1 MKKSYSISFSIIL
14 IFLLVFIFF
23 VAPLTLYSFKNFEKA
38 LNKNIENY
46 LQQVSNI
53 TQTLFDQEAFVL
65 ENKAKE
71 LSSVIANMS
80 IEGFND
86 MNIDDD
92 LFSDDVD
99 ILFIQSKKEINNL
112 SASLFDT
119 DSIIEHIVSMP
130 SNNNCIQNVLLG
142 SDNISVLLKSEKIIQ
157 MGSGKVIGEIF
168 VGKILNENLTFL
180 NSVVQKSN
188 IKDLSFYLNKQIIA
202 SSFKHDSE
210 GDRVNAQIDKLLANK
225 SIYEEQNRIYSKI
238 PLMCENKDTHVA
250 MIPVIDSQVF
260 KSLKDDY
267 QQQIIILLLFFVL
280 VGLITFFLMKRFII
294 QPMYQLL
301 DYAHHIK
308 SSKKSYKHTTIKEYN
323 TLANGLE
330 SIINELRDV
339 TEQYSLAVEGTQE
352 GLWDWNLKDKSIY
365 FSNRCK
371 EILGFKPDEIDLSML
386 AWQSRIH
393 PEDKE
398 HMDQRLLAHLK
409 QEVDVF
415 EDELR
420 IMCKEGQY
428 RWIKI
433 KAKALFDDENRAYRM
448 LGFYSD
454 IDTLKKLEEENK
466 AKESYILEQSKIS
479 AMGDMLNNIAHQW
492 RQPLSVITS
501 IVSGMKVTMELGMSN
516 KEDMVKDLDLINKT
530 SQNLSK
536 TIDSF
541 KDSYELGDVK
551 EQFNLN
557 EALLKNIQTLE
568 PAYNYNNISFVTQTS
583 NIEYFG
589 YKDEFLLI
597 LNKLIQ
603 NAKDAF
609 VSKEIKEGYIFICL
623 REQDN
628 MIRLELYDNA
638 MGIDE
643 SIKDKIFEPYFTT
656 KHKAQGVGLSL
667 YVTKNIVTK
676 YFNGTIKFSNK
687 NFTYDDKEYSGA
699 SFVVEFPKINDAL
712 LK

>member
-38 LNKNIENY
+38 LNQNIENY
-46 LQQVSNI
+46 LKQVSNI
-53 TQTLFDQEAFVL
+53 TQTLFDQESFVL

-71 LSSVIANMS
+71 LSSVLANMS
-80 IEGFND
+80 IEEFND

-99 ILFIQSKKEINNL
+99 ILFIQSKKEITNL
-112 SASLFDT
+112 STSLFDT
-119 DSIIEHIVSMP
+119 DSIIEHIISMP
-130 SNNNCIQNVLLG
+130 SNNSCIQNVLLD
-142 SDNISVLLKSEKIIQ
+142 SNNISVLLKSKKIIQ
-157 MGSGKVIGEIF
+157 MGSGKVIGEVF

-180 NSVVQKSN
+180 NNIVQKSN
-188 IKDLSFYLNKQIIA
+188 IKDLSFYLNKEIIA
-202 SSFKHDSE
+202 SSFKHDST
-210 GDRVNAQIDKLLANK
+210 GTKVVDRIDDLLSNR
-225 SIYEEQNRIYSKI
+225 SIYEQQNNIYSKI
-238 PLMCENKDTHVA
+238 PLMCENKDTHVSI
-250 MIPVIDSQVF
+250 IPVIDSKVF

-267 QQQIIILLLFFVL
+267 RQQIIILLLFFVL

-294 QPMYQLL
+294 QPMYSLL
-301 DYAHHIK
+301 DYANHIK
-308 SSKKSYKHTTIKEYN
+308 SSKKSYEHTMIQEYN
-323 TLANGLE
+323 ILANGLE

-339 TEQYSLAVEGTQE
+339 TEQYTLAVEGTQE
-352 GLWDWNLKDKSIY
+352 GLWDWNLKNKSIY
-365 FSNRCK
+365 FSKRCK
-371 EILGFKPDEIDLSML
+371 EILGFKDEEIDLSLL
-386 AWQSRIH
+386 AWQHRIH
-393 PEDKE
+393 PEDRE
-398 HMDQRLLAHLK
+398 HLDEHLLSHLK

-420 IMCKEGQY
+420 ILCKNNEY
-428 RWIKI
+428 KWIKI
-433 KAKALFDDENRAYRM
+433 KAKALFNDQNRAYRM

-454 IDTLKKLEEENK
+454 IDKLKKLEEENK
-466 AKESYILEQSKIS
+466 EKESFILEQSKIS

-501 IVSGMKVTMELGMSN
+501 IVSGMKVTMELGMSQ
-516 KEDMVKDLDLINKT
+516 KEDIIKDLDIINKT

-551 EQFNLN
+551 ETFNLN
-557 EALLKNIQTLE
+557 EALLKSIQTLE
-568 PAYNYNNISFVTQTS
+568 PAFNYNNISFVTQTN

-589 YKDEFLLI
+589 YKDEFLLV

-603 NAKDAF
+603 NAKDAIAA
-609 VSKEIKEGYIFICL
+609 KEIKEGFIFICL
-623 REQDN
+623 KEEDN
-628 MIRLELYDNA
+628 MIRFEIYDNA
-638 MGIDE
+638 LGIE
-643 SIKDKIFEPYFTT
+643 EEIKDKIFEPYFTT

-687 NFTYDDKEYSGA
+687 DFVYENKEYSGA
-699 SFVVEFPKINDAL
+699 SFVMEFPKN
-712 LK
+712 